1 MFCCRGKRLANYLL
15 DRGCKL
21 LRIDSDNQSRGFL
34 VFIFVKNENL
44 ENALES
50 WKKDKETYL
59 IA

>member
-15 DRGCKL
+15 DHNCKL